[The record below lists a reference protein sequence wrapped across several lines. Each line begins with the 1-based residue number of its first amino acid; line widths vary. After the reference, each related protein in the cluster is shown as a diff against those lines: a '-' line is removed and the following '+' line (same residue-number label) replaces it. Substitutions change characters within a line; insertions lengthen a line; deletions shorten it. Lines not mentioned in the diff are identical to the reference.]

1 MVLSATKSV
10 KLVGKELD
18 AAKEVA
24 SGALDIVTI
33 LKESHP
39 KDISGALK

>member
-1 MVLSATKSV
+1 MVQSAEESV

-24 SGALDIVTI
+24 SGALDFVTK
-33 LKESHP
+33 LKNP
-39 KDISGALK
+39 QKDKRGALK